1 MQILISDNLILTQTD
16 PLLVY
21 PIILLVT
28 KIHLNPASQKII
40 NDQSECLIILPL
52 WPTQIWYPLVMELLI
67 QRPVLLPRKRKL
79 LSIPQT
85 DKIHPLQ
92 NQMRLKGGNI

>member
-1 MQILISDNLILTQTD
+1 
-16 PLLVY
+16 
-21 PIILLVT
+21 
-28 KIHLNPASQKII
+28 
-40 NDQSECLIILPL
+40 
-52 WPTQIWYPLVMELLI
+52 MELLI

-92 NQMRLKGGNI
+92 NQMPLIACQLSGEGEGISRIAINILLASWRRSTQKQYATYISKWILFCDKRKINSV